1 MDSLLQG
8 TSLLLYLI
16 HFALQPIELGL
27 DVGEVGR
34 RQNKRPVCPQKWG
47 RVAELPG
54 REGEPEGW
62 PWLSC
67 LRRQGAPRC
76 SARCQQRCRR
86 RPEPGTSRW
95 LPVSHAHPPAI
106 GCCRAFTWHGRKIE
120 RSSRLTLPY
129 RRRRSRKSMSLIS
142 YPAASRASMTSSL
155 TVTWRL
161 AASSRNLAAK

>member
-27 DVGEVGR
+27 DVGKVGR

-67 LRRQGAPRC
+67 LRRQGGPRAAQRDASNDVGAAQNQEQADGCPSHMRILLLLDAVALLLGMAEKSSAP
-76 SARCQQRCRR
+76 A
-86 RPEPGTSRW
+86 
-95 LPVSHAHPPAI
+95 A
-106 GCCRAFTWHGRKIE
+106 
-120 RSSRLTLPY
+120 LPY